1 MQTPL
6 SPATLTS
13 PSMDMLFS
21 VIESIHDNV
30 ALVDKNG
37 IMLWVSTCFE
47 RNYGVSRD
55 AIIGHSTYELEKAK
69 IFCPSVAAIVLRTK
83 RVVTLTELNREHKY
97 NIVTG
102 IPVYD
107 DKGEITFVVSFTVD
121 LRYSAELYYEY
132 EKINTL
138 LMETRTGIIPPVA
151 GIVCQSQAMA
161 DIMRTI
167 QKLAEVDTSILITGE
182 SGVGKNV
189 VAKLMHQF
197 SKRSAGPF
205 VEINCAGIPDALL
218 ESELFGYEYG
228 AFTGARTKG
237 KLGRIELASGGTL
250 FLDEIGELPFH
261 LQAKLLQVIQEKKIL
276 KLGGNH
282 PVDVDFRLVT
292 ATNQDLQSLVDMKRF
307 RSDLF
312 FRLNVLPVAI
322 PPLRERPEDIL
333 PLCASIL
340 EEMNSKYGTS
350 NKLAQETEQALRRY
364 SWPGNVRELRNMI
377 ERLVVTAEQS
387 VILPQTLPA
396 YILGQNVQ
404 PVAKSEASL
413 TLTEALE
420 RTERKLVMDAYARHK
435 TTTATAKALGI
446 SQPTAAR
453 KITKYKQ
460 IQE

>member
-55 AIIGHSTYELEKAK
+55 AIIGHSTYELEKEK

-151 GIVCQSQAMA
+151 GIVCQSQAM
-161 DIMRTI
+161 
-167 QKLAEVDTSILITGE
+167 
-182 SGVGKNV
+182 
-189 VAKLMHQF
+189 
-197 SKRSAGPF
+197 
-205 VEINCAGIPDALL
+205 
-218 ESELFGYEYG
+218 
-228 AFTGARTKG
+228 
-237 KLGRIELASGGTL
+237 
-250 FLDEIGELPFH
+250 
-261 LQAKLLQVIQEKKIL
+261 
-276 KLGGNH
+276 
-282 PVDVDFRLVT
+282 
-292 ATNQDLQSLVDMKRF
+292 
-307 RSDLF
+307 
-312 FRLNVLPVAI
+312 
-322 PPLRERPEDIL
+322 
-333 PLCASIL
+333 
-340 EEMNSKYGTS
+340 
-350 NKLAQETEQALRRY
+350 
-364 SWPGNVRELRNMI
+364 
-377 ERLVVTAEQS
+377 
-387 VILPQTLPA
+387 
-396 YILGQNVQ
+396 
-404 PVAKSEASL
+404 
-413 TLTEALE
+413 
-420 RTERKLVMDAYARHK
+420 
-435 TTTATAKALGI
+435 
-446 SQPTAAR
+446 
-453 KITKYKQ
+453 
-460 IQE
+460 